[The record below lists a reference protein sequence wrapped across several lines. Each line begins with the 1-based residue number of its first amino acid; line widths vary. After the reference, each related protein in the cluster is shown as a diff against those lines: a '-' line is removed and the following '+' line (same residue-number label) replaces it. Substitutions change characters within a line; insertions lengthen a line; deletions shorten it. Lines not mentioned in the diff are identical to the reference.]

1 MANYLSLYMNNSL
14 DYIGSTTSK
23 IKTINA
29 NNQVYEKMNI
39 RMDAIGMTWVID
51 ETNNLI
57 WHNGGTSKFNTY
69 MGFNMEKT
77 RGVVILSNLGPN
89 ERISMSVI
97 GAKILI
103 EGYR

>member
-1 MANYLSLYMNNSL
+1 
-14 DYIGSTTSK
+14 
-23 IKTINA
+23 
-29 NNQVYEKMNI
+29 
-39 RMDAIGMTWVID
+39 MTWVID